1 MSAAQSACA
10 VPGASSVS
18 NDGYSVAFASGALS
32 ERLAAEAQG
41 ILSNALGSDPH
52 GLLYRGCF

>member
-1 MSAAQSACA
+1 MGSEMCIRD
-10 VPGASSVS
+10 SSVT
-18 NDGYSVAFASGALS
+18 FTSGALS

-41 ILSNALGSDPH
+41 ILSNALGNDPH